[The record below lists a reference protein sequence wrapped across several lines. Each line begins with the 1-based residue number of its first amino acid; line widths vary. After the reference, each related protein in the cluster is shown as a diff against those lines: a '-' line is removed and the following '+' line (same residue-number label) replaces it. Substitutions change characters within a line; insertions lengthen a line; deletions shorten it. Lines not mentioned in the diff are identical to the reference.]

1 MKDLQEQLNYQKR
14 KVDFDTYDITVKEII
29 NMVAE
34 KIIDIAPEYQRL
46 FQWRDD
52 RQSKFIES
60 VLLGIPI
67 PSLFMAT
74 NPDGTWEVIDGVQR
88 LSTLIHF
95 SDNENAKKRAGINGN
110 LILKDL
116 QKLESF
122 NNKKFSDI
130 PKNIQMNFYLKP
142 IKVTTLSDKS
152 DKKVRFDLFER
163 LNTGGLRLSDQ
174 EIRNCI
180 FKGEFREF
188 IKELALNG
196 HFRKVVRLPKNKE
209 ANATYEELVLK
220 FFAYL
225 NDEISFVHSVVD
237 FLNDYMEK
245 ATKSFNYTENREV
258 FEYVFSTLASVLPD
272 GIKRKAKTP
281 VILYEAVSVGAA
293 RVYLKKKKINT
304 KGIADWMVSTDLELL
319 TTGATNSPKML
330 RDRINYCIGKFNK

>member
-1 MKDLQEQLNYQKR
+1 MKDLQEQLDTQKR
-14 KVDFDTYDITVKEII
+14 KVDFDTYDITVKEIV

-34 KIIDIAPEYQRL
+34 NIIDIAPEYQRL

-60 VLLGIPI
+60 VLLGIPT

-95 SDNENAKKRAGINGN
+95 SDNDNAKRRTDISGD

-116 QKLESF
+116 GKLSNF
-122 NNKKFSDI
+122 NNKTFADM
-130 PKNIQMNFYLKP
+130 PKNIQMNFHLKP

-180 FKGEFREF
+180 YKGEFRDH
-188 IKELALNG
+188 N
-196 HFRKVVRLPKNKE
+196 
-209 ANATYEELVLK
+209 
-220 FFAYL
+220 
-225 NDEISFVHSVVD
+225 
-237 FLNDYMEK
+237 
-245 ATKSFNYTENREV
+245 
-258 FEYVFSTLASVLPD
+258 
-272 GIKRKAKTP
+272 
-281 VILYEAVSVGAA
+281 
-293 RVYLKKKKINT
+293 
-304 KGIADWMVSTDLELL
+304 
-319 TTGATNSPKML
+319 
-330 RDRINYCIGKFNK
+330 

>member
-1 MKDLQEQLNYQKR
+1 MKDLQEQVDTQKR

-95 SDNENAKKRAGINGN
+95 SDNDNAKERTDISGN

-116 QKLESF
+116 GKLSSF
-122 NNKKFSDI
+122 NNKSFADM

-180 FKGEFREF
+180 YKGEFREF
-188 IKELALNG
+188 IKDLAQNDY
-196 HFRKVVRLPKNKE
+196 FRKVVKLPKNKE
-209 ANATYEELVLK
+209 DNATYEELVLK

-225 NDEISFVHSVVD
+225 NDQKSFVHSVVD

-245 ATKSFNYTENREV
+245 VTKKFDYNSNREI
-258 FEYVFSTLASVLPD
+258 FEYVFSTLASVLPM
-272 GIKRKAKTP
+272 GIRRKAKTP
-281 VILYEAVSVGAA
+281 VILYEAMSVGAA
-293 RVYLKKKKINT
+293 RVYKKRKKINT
-304 KGIADWMVSTDLELL
+304 IGIESWMVSKDLEVL
-319 TTGATNSPKML
+319 TTGATNSQKML
-330 RDRINYCIGKFNK
+330 RDRINYCIDKFSE